1 MLTAFLSTY
10 SLPQLRPVHL
20 VFPLLL
26 GCTALSLY
34 LYSRPLPYP
43 DVPPVPKVK
52 TQQTKPQ
59 LPASTLQVQKNRVSP
74 QRDPFRPLNHPV
86 TVSPTVPKT
95 AAPKTGAI
103 SISSSG
109 TAAAPQPA
117 AVRPRLLGLLSCQG
131 KHQALWSTA
140 QGVLRTQEGDTLPNG
155 SRITAIGSRSLT
167 TTQGEVALGEVLP

>member
-103 SISSSG
+103 SIPSSG

-117 AVRPRLLGLLSCQG
+117 ASGPGFWGSCPARASTRPCGPQPRGYSAPRKGIPFPMAAGLPPS
-131 KHQALWSTA
+131 APA
-140 QGVLRTQEGDTLPNG
+140 P
-155 SRITAIGSRSLT
+155 
-167 TTQGEVALGEVLP
+167 